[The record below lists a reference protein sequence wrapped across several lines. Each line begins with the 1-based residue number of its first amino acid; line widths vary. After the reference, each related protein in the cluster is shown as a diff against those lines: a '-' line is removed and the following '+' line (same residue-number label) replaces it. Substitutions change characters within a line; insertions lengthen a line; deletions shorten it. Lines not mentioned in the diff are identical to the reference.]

1 MAGPPS
7 MLQCSRV
14 KASTTTARTGAAA
27 EEVADAGEAARRG
40 EDNTIIMEAVVGAEA
55 EAEAE
60 AVIMPGA
67 AVTGVVAA
75 AEGAG
80 IGNIAAG
87 TTTTTAMI

>member
-55 EAEAE
+55 EAEA
-60 AVIMPGA
+60 VIMPGA